1 MLRENCITNNVA
13 FPNKFL
19 EYVQSRMK
27 IITTPYVFEVSKQIE
42 EYKLGFIYDF
52 SDDVQKVASYI
63 SNHKVNEINVVLD
76 VLKKNSFQNRL
87 MEINKVLEKN
97 D

>member
-1 MLRENCITNNVA
+1 
-13 FPNKFL
+13 
-19 EYVQSRMK
+19 MK